1 MAWLTDKIAG
11 EAMGDGIFLSYSLVT
26 MGIASSCLF
35 RFFEGT
41 CMTGRTVRKFV
52 PLLSL
57 LTFGVYLIHEQ
68 PEVREVLWGQLLQLA
83 VFARSPLLISIL
95 FGMAL
100 LVFFSCAA
108 LEHLCQRISKL
119 LPVKK
124 RVDVVSDRISQKLN
138 VLTEHAFHLMH

>member
-1 MAWLTDKIAG
+1 MAWLADKIAG
-11 EAMGDGIFLSYSLVT
+11 EAMGDGIFLSYSSVT

-68 PEVREVLWGQLLQLA
+68 PEVREVLWGQLL
-83 VFARSPLLISIL
+83 
-95 FGMAL
+95 
-100 LVFFSCAA
+100 
-108 LEHLCQRISKL
+108 
-119 LPVKK
+119 
-124 RVDVVSDRISQKLN
+124 
-138 VLTEHAFHLMH
+138 